1 MPYLHVRGDCAA
13 ALRFHADLMGGTDLQ
28 MMPSSASPDAPAD
41 WQASDRIMHGQ
52 VTPGDGLPMASD
64 VPPGQA
70 DDAQAAVSIVRTFDT
85 ETQGRAIFDGPAA
98 EGDVITPFGPT
109 FFSPGF
115 GMLRDRFGT
124 HWIVTGGR
132 APQRQQSDQ
141 AVRFRPS

>member
-1 MPYLHVRGDCAA
+1 MGTMPYLHFRGDCAA
-13 ALRFHADLMGGTDLQ
+13 ALRFYADLMGGTDLQ
-28 MMPSSASPDAPAD
+28 MMPYSASPDAPAD

-52 VTPGDGLPMASD
+52 VTLGDGVLMASD
-64 VPPGQA
+64 FPPGQA
-70 DDAQAAVSIVRTFDT
+70 GDAQAAVSIMQTFDT
-85 ETQGRAIFDGPAA
+85 EAQGRAVFDGLAA

-132 APQRQQSDQ
+132 APQRQ
-141 AVRFRPS
+141 